1 MLSKIINTIKGWW
14 KNMFD
19 YQKVI
24 NDFGLDIQTSK
35 EMLDA
40 INLWSEIFNG
50 RAPWQSKTVKSLHV
64 AKTVC
69 EKVSKAVTIEF
80 KSSCSDD
87 NIDKVY
93 QRFIRN
99 IRKYTEYGIAK
110 GSMFFKPTFENGR
123 IKVTVIQGDK
133 FIPVKFDDTG
143 ELLGAIFI
151 DQITKGNTVYTRLEY
166 DELVDTSIIIKNIA
180 YKGQVNGVILGQ
192 RINLNS
198 VDKWKD
204 LTEFGQIDGVD
215 KLIGGFFTMK
225 NANNVDNDS
234 PLGSSIFAN
243 AIGTLEEIDRQFS
256 RTLWE
261 YEGSELAIEA
271 SSSMFKIDK
280 NGKHKL
286 PKGKERLYRLLDGDE
301 ESWNVFSPQIRD
313 TSLFNGLNE
322 LLRQAEN
329 EMSLCAGILSKLD
342 QVALTATEIK
352 SSKQDYYVTVSD
364 IQDAMQTA
372 LEDLVYGIYV
382 LCKLYGIPVG
392 SSYDMKFDWDDSILV
407 DKDSLQK
414 QAQLELNQDI
424 IDKVEYFMITRD
436 WSEEEAMAFIKRMEE
451 RSPKPEEPE
460 EPPEPEE

>member
-1 MLSKIINTIKGWW
+1 MFNKIINAIKGWW

-19 YQKVI
+19 YQKI
-24 NDFGLDIQTSK
+24 ISDFNLDVQTSK

-40 INLWSEIFNG
+40 INLWSAIFNG
-50 RAPWQSKTVKSLHV
+50 KAPWQSKAVKSLHV

-69 EKVSKAVTIEF
+69 EIVSKAVTIEF
-80 KSSCSDD
+80 KSSCTDKT
-87 NIDKVY
+87 IDATY

-110 GSMFFKPTFENGR
+110 GSMFFKPTYDNGK
-123 IKVTVIQGDK
+123 IKITVVQADK
-133 FIPVKFDDTG
+133 YIPFKFDDTG

-151 DQITKGNTVYTRLEY
+151 DQITRGTTVYTRLEY
-166 DELVDTSIIIKNIA
+166 NELVGSTMYIRNIA
-180 YKGQVNGVILGQ
+180 YKGQTNGVVLGSK
-192 RINLNS
+192 IPLNS

-204 LTEFGQIDGVD
+204 LEENSQVNNIDR
-215 KLIGGFFTMK
+215 LIGGFFSMK
-225 NANNVDNDS
+225 NSNSIDNDS
-234 PLGSSIFAN
+234 PLGSSLFAN
-243 AIGTLEEIDRQFS
+243 AVGTLEEIDKQFS

-271 SSSMFKIDK
+271 SSDLFKPDK
-280 NGKHKL
+280 KGKFQL
-286 PKGKERLYRLLDGDE
+286 PKGKERLYRLLDNED
-301 ESWNVFSPQIRD
+301 SWQIFSPQIRD

-329 EMSLCAGILSKLD
+329 EMCLSAGILSKLD

-352 SSKQDYYVTVSD
+352 SSKQNYYVTVSD
-364 IQDAMQTA
+364 IQKAMQSA

-392 SSYDMKFDWDDSILV
+392 SNYEMNFDWDDSIIV
-407 DKDSLQK
+407 DKDALQK
-414 QAQLELNQDI
+414 QAQLELNQGI
-424 IDKVEYFMITRD
+424 IDKIQYFMITRD
-436 WSEEEAMAFIKRMEE
+436 WSEDEAIAFIKKMEE
-451 RSPKPEEPE
+451 RSPQKEEHE

>member
-19 YQKVI
+19 YQKI
-24 NDFGLDIQTSK
+24 ISDFGLDIQTSK

-40 INLWSEIFNG
+40 INLWSNIFNG
-50 RAPWQSKTVKSLHV
+50 NAPWQSKTVKSLHV

-80 KSSCSDD
+80 KSSCTDD
-87 NIDKVY
+87 IIDKVY

-99 IRKYTEYGIAK
+99 IRKHTEYAIAK
-110 GSMFFKPTFENGR
+110 GSMFFKPAYENGR
-123 IKVTVIQGDK
+123 IKVTVVQGDK

-151 DQITKGNTVYTRLEY
+151 DQVTKGNTVYTRLEY
-166 DELVDTSIIIKNIA
+166 NELIDNSMYIKNIA
-180 YKGQVNGVILGQ
+180 YKGQVNGVVLGQ
-192 RINLNS
+192 KINLNS

-204 LTEFGQIDGVD
+204 LEESGQIDGVD
-215 KLIGGFFTMK
+215 KLVGGFFTMK
-225 NANNVDNDS
+225 NANNIDNDS

-243 AIGTLEEIDRQFS
+243 AVGTLEEIDKQFS

-271 SSSMFKIDK
+271 NSSLFQLDK

-286 PKGKERLYRLLDGDE
+286 PKGKERLYILTDGNE
-301 ESWNVFSPQIRD
+301 ESWNVFSPEIRD
-313 TSLFNGLNE
+313 TALFNGLNE

-329 EMSLCAGILSKLD
+329 EMSLSAGILSKLD

-392 SSYDMKFDWDDSILV
+392 NNYDMNFDWDDSILV
-407 DKDSLQK
+407 DKDALQK
-414 QAQLELNQDI
+414 QAQLELNQNI
-424 IDKVEYFMITRD
+424 IDRVEYFMITRD
-436 WSEEEAMAFIKRMEE
+436 WSEEEAIAFIKKMEE
-451 RSPKPEEPE
+451 RSPQPVEE

>member
-19 YQKVI
+19 YQKI
-24 NDFGLDIQTSK
+24 ISDFGLDIQTSK

-40 INLWSEIFNG
+40 INLWSNIFNG
-50 RAPWQSKTVKSLHV
+50 NAPWQSKTVKSLHV

-80 KSSCSDD
+80 KSSCTDD
-87 NIDKVY
+87 TIDKVY

-99 IRKYTEYGIAK
+99 IRKNTEYAIAK
-110 GSMFFKPTFENGR
+110 GSMFFKPVYENGR
-123 IKVTVIQGDK
+123 IKVTVVQGDK

-151 DQITKGNTVYTRLEY
+151 DQVTKGNTVYTRLEY
-166 DELVDTSIIIKNIA
+166 NELIDNSMYIKNIA
-180 YKGQVNGVILGQ
+180 YKGQVNGVVLGQ
-192 RINLNS
+192 KINLNS

-204 LTEFGQIDGVD
+204 LAESGQIDGID
-215 KLIGGFFTMK
+215 KLVGGFFTMK
-225 NANNVDNDS
+225 NANNIDNDS

-243 AIGTLEEIDRQFS
+243 AVGTLEEIDKQFS

-271 SSSMFKIDK
+271 NSSLFQLDK

-286 PKGKERLYRLLDGDE
+286 PKGKERLYILTDGNE
-301 ESWNVFSPQIRD
+301 ESWNVFSPEIRD
-313 TSLFNGLNE
+313 TALFNGLNE

-329 EMSLCAGILSKLD
+329 EMSLSAGILSKLD

-392 SSYDMKFDWDDSILV
+392 NNYDMNFDWDDSILV
-407 DKDSLQK
+407 DKDALQK
-414 QAQLELNQDI
+414 QAQLELNQNI
-424 IDKVEYFMITRD
+424 IDRVEYFMITRD
-436 WSEEEAMAFIKRMEE
+436 WSEEEAIAFIKKMEE
-451 RSPKPEEPE
+451 RSPQPVEE